1 MRAASS
7 GSTSKSGISANGEYV
22 AGDGGTSGAAA
33 DDAVASGSTSGGSAV
48 GGSATGAVGGSAT
61 GVVDGSTT
69 GAVDGSTTGSG
80 GGVAGRELG
89 GDAGKDGAASPSGMI
104 LAGSTTSSFGW
115 HPGHVVGEMSI
126 GMAPYGLRHGSMSPA
141 LSCLSTSF
149 LRAARSSGVRRR
161 RIALGGLTPGLTL
174 IAIFCKKAA
183 DGAVAN
189 GSTSGGSAVGG
200 SATGAVGGST
210 TGSGGGVG
218 ERELGGDAGK
228 DGAASPS
235 GMISACS
242 TTSSFG
248 WHPGHGQLQ
257 PHCDV
262 SLHTWLRPSGP
273 RTSQMHR
280 RPAALACV
288 HPQVES
294 VSGGDGGGEGTT
306 HSQLSEKGLVKAIL
320 VTTIATAITAAL
332 GVREN
337 PTNGA
342 TPTSWLETGPSPS
355 CSKSCSGA

>member
-7 GSTSKSGISANGEYV
+7 GSASKSGISANGEYV

-33 DDAVASGSTSGGSAV
+33 DGAVASGSTSGGSAV

-104 LAGSTTSSFGW
+104 L
-115 HPGHVVGEMSI
+115 
-126 GMAPYGLRHGSMSPA
+126 
-141 LSCLSTSF
+141 
-149 LRAARSSGVRRR
+149 
-161 RIALGGLTPGLTL
+161 
-174 IAIFCKKAA
+174 
-183 DGAVAN
+183 
-189 GSTSGGSAVGG
+189 
-200 SATGAVGGST
+200 
-210 TGSGGGVG
+210 
-218 ERELGGDAGK
+218 
-228 DGAASPS
+228 
-235 GMISACS
+235 ACS

-306 HSQLSEKGLVKAIL
+306 HSQLSAKELVKAIL
-320 VTTIATAITAAL
+320 VTTMATAITAAL

-342 TPTSWLETGPSPS
+342 TPTSWLETGPSPP
-355 CSKSCSGA
+355 CSEAFSGAWIYWSSPGWPTMQ